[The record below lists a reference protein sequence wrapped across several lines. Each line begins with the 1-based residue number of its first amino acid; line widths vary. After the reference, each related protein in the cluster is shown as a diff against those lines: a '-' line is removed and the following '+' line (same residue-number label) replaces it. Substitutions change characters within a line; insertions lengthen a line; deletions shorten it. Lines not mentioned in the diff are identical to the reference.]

1 MHLLVCYLNI
11 IGKFTRADIYDSY
24 VEEKQPVISL
34 TGDPF
39 DFWSTTTLSEAEKVG
54 FKSLFLFVG
63 LFFLEKEGVR
73 GQEDRIRQ
81 VNFPIQCQELTSDSL
96 TQILIIQALQI
107 RITYN
112 TKLET
117 VLWFYLRFL
126 RD

>member
-63 LFFLEKEGVR
+63 LFFSGKGRSKRTGRSDTPSKLPYTMPGADFR
-73 GQEDRIRQ
+73 F
-81 VNFPIQCQELTSDSL
+81 VNTNS
-96 TQILIIQALQI
+96 
-107 RITYN
+107 YN
-112 TKLET
+112 TST
-117 VLWFYLRFL
+117 ANSHYL
-126 RD
+126 